1 MGGSPAPAPV
11 PLSGDAAPA
20 YVDAWRRSQLGT
32 WKVVLNWQRTAR
44 GGHLSD
50 DVRIAQRPPDR
61 LAVSAGSVDA
71 RRGDRMLSC
80 AAGDDGRLRCRD
92 AGEARPYDD
101 QVAAGER
108 VLRDQLTG
116 PGRIYD
122 VSSTSEGCY
131 QLRLRVPY
139 PAPPYGRR
147 ASYCFDAVT
156 GAPTLI
162 DVERVEGRDRQQAVS
177 VSARVDDAD
186 LAPPPGL
193 AG

>member
-1 MGGSPAPAPV
+1 MGGGPAPAPARNA
-11 PLSGDAAPA
+11 GDAAPA
-20 YVDAWRRSQLGT
+20 YVDAWRRSELGT
-32 WKVVLNWQRTAR
+32 WKVVLRWERTAR
-44 GGHLSD
+44 GGRLTD

-61 LAVSAGSVDA
+61 LALSAGSVDA
-71 RRGDRMLSC
+71 RRGGRMLSC
-80 AAGDDGRLRCRD
+80 AAGEDGRLRCRD
-92 AGEARPYDD
+92 AGAARPYDEE
-101 QVAAGER
+101 VAAGER

-122 VSSTSEGCY
+122 VTSTRDGCY
-131 QLRLRVPY
+131 QLRLRVPF

-147 ASYCFDAVT
+147 ASYCFDAET

-162 DVERVEGRDRQQAVS
+162 EVERVEGRDRQQAVS

-193 AG
+193 PG